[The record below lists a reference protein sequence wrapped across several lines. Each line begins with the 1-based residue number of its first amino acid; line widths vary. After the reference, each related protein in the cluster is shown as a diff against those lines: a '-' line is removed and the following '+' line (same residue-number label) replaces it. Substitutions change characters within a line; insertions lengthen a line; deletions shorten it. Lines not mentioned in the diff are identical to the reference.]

1 MVNLIGNIL
10 AAPFK
15 IIETALDGVTNVV
28 EGTLGAVLAPFGGET
43 TPSKDEEEAS
53 TNQLSS
59 EPA

>member
-43 TPSKDEEEAS
+43 TPPKDEEAS